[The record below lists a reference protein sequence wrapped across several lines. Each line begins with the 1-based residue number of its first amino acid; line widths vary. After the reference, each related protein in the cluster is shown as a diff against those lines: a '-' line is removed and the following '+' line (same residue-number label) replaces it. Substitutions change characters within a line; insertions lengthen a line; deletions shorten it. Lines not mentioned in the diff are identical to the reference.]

1 MLEITEITDRH
12 NAIPEPSNLIRSD
25 IDDDSLLLD
34 AYSQAVV
41 AASSRITPSVVNIE
55 VQARAARRGRVE
67 ERGTGS
73 GFFFTPDGFLLT
85 NHHVVGGSER
95 VRNLHGEL
103 EAIDGRDL
111 TGGNHVAERVPFDQ
125 LHNDA
130 SRRRFDVV
138 MAWSVDRLGRS
149 LQDLVVFLN
158 HLRETRVELFLH
170 QQGLDTTTSAG
181 RAMFGMLSVF
191 SEFEKSI
198 IRERVLAGMS
208 RAKAKGTKS
217 GKPIGRPAL
226 PEAMRHAIRVAYAV
240 GGVGMRTVAKRFNVS
255 VETVRRVSVQ

>member
-1 MLEITEITDRH
+1 
-12 NAIPEPSNLIRSD
+12 
-25 IDDDSLLLD
+25 
-34 AYSQAVV
+34 
-41 AASSRITPSVVNIE
+41 
-55 VQARAARRGRVE
+55 
-67 ERGTGS
+67 
-73 GFFFTPDGFLLT
+73 
-85 NHHVVGGSER
+85 
-95 VRNLHGEL
+95 
-103 EAIDGRDL
+103 
-111 TGGNHVAERVPFDQ
+111 
-125 LHNDA
+125 
-130 SRRRFDVV
+130 

-226 PEAMRHAIRVAYAV
+226 PEAMRHAIRDAYAV

-255 VETVRRVSVQ
+255 VETVRRLSI